1 MNSVTDLNVAWDLF
15 CKNDCCDLQVEKIER
30 KEIQSMP
37 VAHNTSTLCFDMVCS
52 PTICSSCRPGGM
64 STPGPRSPARR

>member
-37 VAHNTSTLCFDMVCS
+37 VASELYISTK
-52 PTICSSCRPGGM
+52 T
-64 STPGPRSPARR
+64 